1 MNEPDIRWESEIHK
15 VVPNYGMS
23 RRHYPFLLL
32 RKDGKSLVAAQ
43 YREQTTLK
51 KAKDAAKNEEALP
64 SENNR

>member
-1 MNEPDIRWESEIHK
+1 
-15 VVPNYGMS
+15 MS
-23 RRHYPFLLL
+23 RRHYPLLLL
-32 RKDGKSLVAAQ
+32 RKDGKSLVAQ

>member
-1 MNEPDIRWESEIHK
+1 MNEPDIKWESEIHK

-23 RRHYPFLLL
+23 RTHYPFLLL
-32 RKDGKSLVAAQ
+32 RKDGKSLVAQ